1 MPANVARNPV
11 MDTTRNPAPPRL
23 PWKHA
28 VLSMLG
34 IWLCYFLLTTL
45 RGTIFGSELQL
56 ELVWRRAIVCL
67 VGVGFTGLLLLLIW
81 SLRRS
86 AVVVQVVLGLL
97 VALPASLGI
106 AYANERIFAPVQGRA
121 VEKIGETQGVRL
133 RLDEAG
139 NLLLDLPN
147 EREGDVEVGGRTITI
162 VEAPQGNARWQQL
175 VAASLGPYFVLLAW
189 LSIYFAL
196 LAGVRARTAERQAG
210 EFREAARTAELRS
223 LRYQVNPHFLFNTL
237 NSLSAL
243 VMTGR
248 GERAEK
254 MIQTISNFYRHSL
267 SEEPTGD
274 VELADEIELQRHYLE
289 IESVRFPTRLRTEFE
304 IPAELEKE
312 RVPGMIL
319 QPLVENA
326 VKYGVATSTEPVT
339 IRLSAY
345 RDSGDLVLRVAD
357 SGANGAG
364 PVGGSGMGIGLA
376 NVRDRLQARFG
387 QDASLSAG
395 PDGEGGWASI
405 IRIPGNRHD

>member
-1 MPANVARNPV
+1 M
-11 MDTTRNPAPPRL
+11 MDSVRTPAPPRL

-28 VLSMLG
+28 LLSMLG

-86 AVVVQVVLGLL
+86 VATVQVVIGLL

-106 AYANERIFAPVQGRA
+106 AYANERMFAPVQGRA
-121 VEKIGETQGVRL
+121 VEKIGEAQGVQL

-139 NLLLDLPN
+139 NLLLDLPS
-147 EREGDVEVGGRTITI
+147 EEEGDVEVAGRTITI
-162 VEAPQGNARWQQL
+162 VEAPKGNARWQQL

-189 LSIYFAL
+189 LAIYFAL
-196 LAGVRARTAERQAG
+196 LAGVRARTAKRQAG

-274 VELADEIELQRHYLE
+274 VELADEIDLQRHYLE
-289 IESVRFPTRLRTEFE
+289 IESVRFPKRLRTEFDL
-304 IPAELEKE
+304 PQELEEE

-326 VKYGVATSTEPVT
+326 VKYGVAPSTSPVT
-339 IRLSAY
+339 IRISAY
-345 RDSGDLVLRVAD
+345 RDGDDLLLKVAD
-357 SGANGAG
+357 TGASEAGLPGSNGF
-364 PVGGSGMGIGLA
+364 GIGLA

-387 QDASLSAG
+387 KDASLTAG
-395 PDGEGGWASI
+395 PDGERGWTSI
-405 IRIPGNRHD
+405 IRIPGGRNG